1 MYSPA
6 QTMTK
11 PVKRPPFG
19 TLLKFDLR
27 YALSSAR
34 GLLFLTMVV
43 VVWGWIFAQ
52 LAKGFAEHA
61 HDPQV
66 GMLMSFFLDSA
77 TTSLLQDRPA
87 TLSVFFIVAM
97 GLTPLIAIIGA
108 CDQTAGDLATK
119 HLRFLIPRVGRNEIF
134 FARFVGAAILVTS
147 TQLLAAVGGTLV
159 QLKVGGYETSV
170 VLAFGA
176 QIAAALV
183 LYSLAFVAL
192 TSIVCAGLGSVGLA
206 LITALGGYV
215 MLVAIASFV
224 SMSVPAAA
232 YVAWLLPTG
241 AKSQLMQS
249 ETSTLLIGLGAL
261 VAYAGA
267 YLALGRYVFQR
278 RDA

>member
-1 MYSPA
+1 MQKPA
-6 QTMTK
+6 
-11 PVKRPPFG
+11 RRRPFG

-43 VVWGWIFAQ
+43 VVWGWILSK
-52 LAKGFAEHA
+52 LASGFAERA
-61 HDPQV
+61 HDPQI
-66 GMLMSFFLDSA
+66 GMVMSFFLDGA
-77 TTSLLQDRPA
+77 TLSLLQDQPA

-97 GLTPLIAIIGA
+97 SLTPFIAIVGS

-134 FARFVGAAILVTS
+134 FARFTGAAILVTA
-147 TQLLAAVGGTLV
+147 TQLLAAIGGIVV
-159 QLKVGGYETSV
+159 QLKVGGYSTSA

-176 QIAAALV
+176 QVAAALV

-192 TSIVCAGLGSVGLA
+192 SSIVCAGLASVGLA

-215 MLVAIASFV
+215 LLIAIASFV

-232 YVAWLLPTG
+232 YTAWLLPTG
-241 AKSQLMQS
+241 VKPQLMQTEMS
-249 ETSTLLIGLGAL
+249 SLLVGLAVL
-261 VAYAGA
+261 VAYAAA
-267 YLALGRYVFQR
+267 YLGLGRFVFHR

>member
-1 MYSPA
+1 MP
-6 QTMTK
+6 QPT
-11 PVKRPPFG
+11 KRPPFG

-43 VVWGWIFAQ
+43 VVWGWI
-52 LAKGFAEHA
+52 LSRLLTGFAEHA

-66 GMLMSFFLDSA
+66 GFVMSFLLDS
-77 TTSLLQDRPA
+77 TTLSLLQDRPA

-97 GLTPLIAIIGA
+97 GLTPLIAIVGA

-119 HLRFLIPRVGRNEIF
+119 HLRFLIPRVGRSEIF
-134 FARFVGAAILVTS
+134 FARFVGAAILVAS
-147 TQLLAAVGGTLV
+147 TQLLAALGGMLV
-159 QLKVGGYETSV
+159 QLKVGGYPTSAV
-170 VLAFGA
+170 VGFGA
-176 QIAAALV
+176 QVAGALV
-183 LYSLAFVAL
+183 LYSIAFVAL

-215 MLVAIASFV
+215 LLVAIASFM

-232 YVAWLLPTG
+232 YVAWLLPVG
-241 AKSQLMQS
+241 VKPQLMQT
-249 ETSTLLIGLGAL
+249 ETSPLLIGLGGL
-261 VAYAGA
+261 LAYAAA
-267 YLALGRYVFQR
+267 YLALGRFIFQR